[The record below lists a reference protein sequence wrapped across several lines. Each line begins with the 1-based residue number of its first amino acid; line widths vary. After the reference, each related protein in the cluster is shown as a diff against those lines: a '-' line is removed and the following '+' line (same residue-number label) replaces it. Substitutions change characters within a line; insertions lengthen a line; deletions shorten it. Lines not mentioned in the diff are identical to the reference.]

1 MNEHA
6 PQILI
11 ALESSGLGQAIRQS
25 VWAYPA
31 ANVVHVVALA
41 VFAGA
46 IAVMDLR
53 LLGAF
58 SATTPADV
66 VRPARRAAILA
77 LSVMALSGAVLF
89 TAEASHIS
97 LNPVFLTKMGFVAIG
112 VVNAALAGRVLG
124 PALAET
130 PAGVALPPRVRYA
143 AGLSL
148 AVWLSVAGLGR
159 LIAYF

>member
-6 PQILI
+6 PQFLV
-11 ALESSGLGQAIRQS
+11 ALEGSGLGQAIRQS

-31 ANVVHVVALA
+31 ANVVHIVALA

-58 SATTPADV
+58 SATAPADV

-124 PALAET
+124 PVLAET
-130 PAGVALPPRVRYA
+130 PAGVALPARVRYA

>member
-11 ALESSGLGQAIRQS
+11 ALEGSGLGQAIRQS
-25 VWAYPA
+25 VWAYPV
-31 ANVVHVVALA
+31 ANVVHIVALA

-58 SATTPADV
+58 SATAPADV

-124 PALAET
+124 PVLAET
-130 PAGVALPPRVRYA
+130 PAGVALPARVRYA